1 MSKKILALV
10 AMLHALACG
19 ATDVNRAGA
28 AELDSI
34 KGIGP
39 ALSDQILEER
49 QKGDFTDWAD
59 FMARVKGIGPRSAAR
74 FSAQGLT
81 VGDAACLGGAGAPT
95 GKRARPPTGVEAGAS
110 AAAK

>member
-1 MSKKILALV
+1 MLNEILTPV

-39 ALSDQILEER
+39 ALSDRILEER
-49 QKGDFTDWAD
+49 QKGDFKDWAD
-59 FMARVKGIGPRSAAR
+59 FMARVKGISQRSAAR
-74 FSAQGLT
+74 FSAQGLP
-81 VGDAACLGGAGAPT
+81 VGDAAYPDGAGAQS
-95 GKRARPPTGVEAGAS
+95 GKKAWQPTGVEAGAS